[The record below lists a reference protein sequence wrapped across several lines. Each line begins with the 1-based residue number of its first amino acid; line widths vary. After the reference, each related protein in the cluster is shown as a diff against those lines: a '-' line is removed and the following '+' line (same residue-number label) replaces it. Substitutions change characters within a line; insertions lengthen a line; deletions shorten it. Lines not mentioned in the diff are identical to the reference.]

1 MAYYISL
8 VRFTDQGIRGV
19 KDVPQRIA
27 NAERMF
33 QQSGVKVSQ
42 IYPTMGRYDYVAVME
57 ADSDEAATKAAL
69 ALGQL
74 GNVRTETLRAYG
86 RDEVGPLVRA
96 RDRRRHPPG
105 SVRGRAGGRGQAAAF
120 VGARARR

>member
-1 MAYYISL
+1 MAYYVSL
-8 VRFTDQGIRGV
+8 IRLTDQGIRAV
-19 KDVPQRIA
+19 KDVPQRIV

-33 QQSGVKVSQ
+33 QQYGVKLAH
-42 IYPTMGRYDYVAVME
+42 IYLTMGRYDYVAVLE

-86 RDEVGPLVRA
+86 RDEI
-96 RDRRRHPPG
+96 G
-105 SVRGRAGGRGQAAAF
+105 SLLAGLP
-120 VGARARR
+120 

>member
-33 QQSGVKVSQ
+33 QQYGVKLAQ
-42 IYPTMGRYDYVAVME
+42 IYLTMGRYDYVAVME
-57 ADSDEAATKAAL
+57 ADSDEAATRAAL

-86 RDEVGPLVRA
+86 RDEI
-96 RDRRRHPPG
+96 G
-105 SVRGRAGGRGQAAAF
+105 SLLATLP
-120 VGARARR
+120 